1 MAKARLSQKSEVPSL
16 EDRVV
21 AFAEQ
26 VGWIAGLAKAR
37 TEGWLERAHLTDQLT
52 RIRDEASALLAHLS
66 QPTEQSAR
74 STETGVAPPSGDDA
88 IHAPGKRHRAPLP
101 QRRGVKHSHQE
112 IAKAKFASTR
122 GRRGRG

>member
-1 MAKARLSQKSEVPSL
+1 MAKARLSRKSEVASL

-26 VGWIAGLAKAR
+26 VGWIAGLAKAK
-37 TEGWLERAHLTDQLT
+37 TDDWLERTRLTDQLT
-52 RIRDEASALLAHLS
+52 RIRDEASALLAYLN
-66 QPTEQSAR
+66 QPTEQSAP
-74 STETGVAPPSGDDA
+74 STEAGFASPSGDDA